1 MEGLNFQQLVQ
12 QAVARSSD
20 VQAQENYDNVT
31 RLDTF
36 STDVSLD
43 TGVMTLADMQG
54 VHRC

>member
-43 TGVMTLADMQG
+43 SGS
-54 VHRC
+54 